1 MRCIE
6 VLLPKEEIQTE
17 ADVADAQ
24 LQAIKRQEQALK
36 VRKAQA
42 QAYKAQQ
49 RLSAAR
55 KAALQAR

>member
-1 MRCIE
+1 MRASEI
-6 VLLPKEEIQTE
+6 LPLQDSMQTE

-42 QAYKAQQ
+42 KAN
-49 RLSAAR
+49 
-55 KAALQAR
+55 KALQHLNKVRKLN

>member
-6 VLLPKEEIQTE
+6 VLPPNELMQTE
-17 ADVADAQ
+17 TDVADAQ

-42 QAYKAQQ
+42 KAN
-49 RLSAAR
+49 
-55 KAALQAR
+55 KALQHLNKVRKLN